1 MDLSAEFSRDRLE
14 ISKNQAQE
22 KDTCLRYPRAMCHY
36 HYHASQALGLL
47 VLIWV
52 EIVKFR
58 HKRNYSCELELLPPI
73 SCSHPIP
80 PALPSDS
87 QGGLSLP
94 LPSPSMCQGG
104 HWVRPSSLS
113 RNTRWW
119 CLPGGGVFYLSGS
132 GTTRFFVLTD

>member
-1 MDLSAEFSRDRLE
+1 MLSRSMDLSADFSRDRLE

-58 HKRNYSCELELLPPI
+58 HKRK
-73 SCSHPIP
+73 
-80 PALPSDS
+80 
-87 QGGLSLP
+87 
-94 LPSPSMCQGG
+94 
-104 HWVRPSSLS
+104 
-113 RNTRWW
+113 
-119 CLPGGGVFYLSGS
+119 
-132 GTTRFFVLTD
+132 